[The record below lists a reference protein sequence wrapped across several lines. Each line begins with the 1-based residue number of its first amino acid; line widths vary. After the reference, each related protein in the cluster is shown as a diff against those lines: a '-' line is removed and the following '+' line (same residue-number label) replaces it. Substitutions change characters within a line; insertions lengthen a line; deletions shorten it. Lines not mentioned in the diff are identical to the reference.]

1 MVSNEQKEF
10 VSDVTAWKPDAIVSR
25 LKSQIDENATG
36 WKLSVLETIAEWPL
50 ARETIA
56 GKGIDYLIAGEAFDW
71 RLLARRLLDECSP
84 NVEKEIWWD
93 WLHDSTLFGGFAESY
108 NDSSKNN
115 VIRNIK
121 DFNDY
126 LLDIINGVQ
135 EPSEIFE
142 NSNKQALKHI
152 IIDEFQDNNYL
163 QFELA
168 KMLAIKKAESHI
180 TVVGDINQCI
190 YTFQGAN
197 PEIFNNFKEFYKD
210 AEAEEITLKLNY
222 RSTQKIVALAN
233 KLLKKGK
240 YPYEPEP
247 KESKTENESGE
258 KIQIYEFSNI
268 EDECNFFVDT
278 IIDEI
283 GKKFKRRNGKEEN
296 KTFGDFIILT
306 RTNEIRKK
314 INAMLVSKGIPN
326 RTKTYHYLESA
337 KSGKKYTTLLNNII
351 RVLSDGIGVQVEKF
365 MKITTLEKFMK
376 ILVGECKTKCQGKH
390 TEWTADN
397 AISYKV
403 LDNLAWCYMKK
414 YGGDKTHPLT
424 LKKFYNYI
432 TKFEDNRAIGEATWD
447 DTAKKWTNVKPRNN
461 IGDAVEIKTVHS
473 VKGEEYPFVIIS
485 SSYQNHFPL
494 EYKKR
499 ELRVPPEYLRYRRKH
514 CMICNSKL
522 TLGKEKISCPN
533 KECKCHAGIEK
544 ELHEMEERRLYYVA
558 MTRAMNELIIT
569 VPKNIEIDN
578 VSHHTEVSE
587 FLTDLDYQHD
597 PENIDYH
604 DMSEGA
610 EVSQGEMDSLAIQ
623 HKQQWE
629 NDFQE
634 KYNEVNEKLAKTKA
648 DAGLDYEKKKLE
660 QIIKELLREKNELLD
675 EKKRH
680 DVFDKKETS
689 WEILEVA
696 HDEPLD
702 KTKIAYER
710 IRKFWADRM
719 GQEAT
724 PERKRHAEEQFKRI
738 TTAFENI
745 EKGIGDTKI

>member
-1 MVSNEQKEF
+1 
-10 VSDVTAWKPDAIVSR
+10 
-25 LKSQIDENATG
+25 
-36 WKLSVLETIAEWPL
+36 
-50 ARETIA
+50 
-56 GKGIDYLIAGEAFDW
+56 
-71 RLLARRLLDECSP
+71 
-84 NVEKEIWWD
+84 
-93 WLHDSTLFGGFAESY
+93 
-108 NDSSKNN
+108 
-115 VIRNIK
+115 
-121 DFNDY
+121 
-126 LLDIINGVQ
+126 
-135 EPSEIFE
+135 
-142 NSNKQALKHI
+142 
-152 IIDEFQDNNYL
+152 
-163 QFELA
+163 
-168 KMLAIKKAESHI
+168 
-180 TVVGDINQCI
+180 
-190 YTFQGAN
+190 AN

-222 RSTQKIVALAN
+222 RSTQKIVELAN

-247 KESKTENESGE
+247 KESKTENESGK

-268 EDECNFFVDT
+268 EDECNFFVET

-283 GKKFKRRNGKEEN
+283 DKKFKRRNGKEES

-351 RVLSDGIGVQVEKF
+351 RELSDGKEEKF
-365 MKITTLEKFMK
+365 MKITTLKKFME
-376 ILVGECKTKCQGKH
+376 ILAGECKTKCQGKYS
-390 TEWTADN
+390 EWTADN

-424 LKKFYNYI
+424 LKKFHNYI
-432 TKFEDNRAIGEATWD
+432 TKFKNNIAVGEATWD
-447 DTAKKWTNVKPRNN
+447 SLTNKWTKVGARDN

-485 SSYQNHFPL
+485 SSYHGHFPL
-494 EYKKR
+494 DYKKR
-499 ELRVPPEYLRYRRKH
+499 ELSVPPEYLRYKRKH
-514 CMICNSKL
+514 CMLCNNEL
-522 TLGKEKISCPN
+522 TLDKEKSGQGKIWCCPN
-533 KECKCHAGIEK
+533 KKCRCHGGIEM
-544 ELHEMEERRLYYVA
+544 ELHKMEERRLYYVA

-745 EKGIGDTKI
+745 EKGVGDTKI

>member
-1 MVSNEQKEF
+1 M
-10 VSDVTAWKPDAIVSR
+10 
-25 LKSQIDENATG
+25 L
-36 WKLSVLETIAEWPL
+36 
-50 ARETIA
+50 
-56 GKGIDYLIAGEAFDW
+56 
-71 RLLARRLLDECSP
+71 
-84 NVEKEIWWD
+84 VEK
-93 WLHDSTLFGGFAESY
+93 
-108 NDSSKNN
+108 
-115 VIRNIK
+115 
-121 DFNDY
+121 
-126 LLDIINGVQ
+126 
-135 EPSEIFE
+135 
-142 NSNKQALKHI
+142 
-152 IIDEFQDNNYL
+152 
-163 QFELA
+163 
-168 KMLAIKKAESHI
+168 
-180 TVVGDINQCI
+180 
-190 YTFQGAN
+190 
-197 PEIFNNFKEFYKD
+197 
-210 AEAEEITLKLNY
+210 
-222 RSTQKIVALAN
+222 
-233 KLLKKGK
+233 
-240 YPYEPEP
+240 
-247 KESKTENESGE
+247 
-258 KIQIYEFSNI
+258 
-268 EDECNFFVDT
+268 
-278 IIDEI
+278 
-283 GKKFKRRNGKEEN
+283 
-296 KTFGDFIILT
+296 FIPT
-306 RTNEIRKK
+306 
-314 INAMLVSKGIPN
+314 
-326 RTKTYHYLESA
+326 RTKTYHKLEHG
-337 KSGKKYTTLLNNII
+337 GKKNPGKYTTLLKNII
-351 RVLSDGIGVQVEKF
+351 RELSDGKEEKF
-365 MKITTLEKFMK
+365 MKITTLKKFME
-376 ILVGECKTKCQGKH
+376 ILAGECKTKCQGKKS
-390 TEWTADN
+390 EWTADN

-424 LKKFYNYI
+424 LKKFHNYI
-432 TKFEDNRAIGEATWD
+432 TKFKNNIAVGEATWD
-447 DTAKKWTNVKPRNN
+447 SLTNKWTKVGARDN

-514 CMICNSKL
+514 CMICNSEL
-522 TLGKEKISCPN
+522 IYEEKIFCPN
-533 KECKCHAGIEK
+533 KECKCYAGIELQ
-544 ELHEMEERRLYYVA
+544 LHKMEERRLYYVA

-610 EVSQGEMDSLAIQ
+610 EVSQGEMDSMDRR

-629 NDFQE
+629 NLT
-634 KYNEVNEKLAKTKA
+634 KRYNEVNEKLAKTKA

-660 QIIKELLREKNELLD
+660 QIIQELLREKNELLD